1 MSMSVSR
8 RNQEKLQLQQQKQ
21 ANGGVLLKNIFGI
34 YASHPWLSVIFV
46 ILFALFTSALF
57 EVMSSYFA
65 ESSFERGTIIGLGV
79 IILLLLVLVFL
90 VVWRLHYGAIT
101 PKTIAEKRVLVTLV
115 SAFKDDVADTTSYQ
129 VLDAVL
135 YSNSRQAQRNLLEEV
150 VFIATE
156 DPSSQAMAEKL
167 VKYVEEGKRTGTVST
182 VAVNDKYPDEIK
194 AQMSLTFSSVL
205 RNYGAGSILA
215 DYTGGTKN
223 MSIALHSLAQD
234 NFVTSV
240 YLYSAMDNRSKKSI

>member
-34 YASHPWLSVIFV
+34 YASHPWLSILFV
-46 ILFALFTSALF
+46 ILFALFTSSLF
-57 EVMSSYFA
+57 EVISSFMT
-65 ESSFERGTIIGLGV
+65 ESSFERGMIIGLAV
-79 IILLLLVLVFL
+79 ILLLLLVLVFL

-101 PKTIAEKRVLVTLV
+101 PKAIVEKKVLVTLV
-115 SAFKDDVADTTSYQ
+115 SAFKTDMTDTTAYQ

-135 YSNSRQAQRNLLEEV
+135 YGSSRQAQRNLLEEV

-156 DPSSQAMAEKL
+156 DASSQAIAEKL
-167 VKYVEEGKRTGTVST
+167 VKYVEEGKRIGTIST

-194 AQMSLTFSSVL
+194 AQMSLTFSSVV
-205 RNYGAGSILA
+205 RKYGAGSVLA

-240 YLYSAMDNRSKKSI
+240 YLYNAMEDRSKK

>member
-57 EVMSSYFA
+57 EVMSSFLA
-65 ESSFERGTIIGLGV
+65 ESPFERGVIIGLAAV
-79 IILLLLVLVFL
+79 ILVLLVTVFL
-90 VVWRLHYGAIT
+90 IVWVMHNGAIT
-101 PKTIAEKRVLVTLV
+101 PKAIVEKKVLVTLV
-115 SAFKDDVADTTSYQ
+115 SAFKGDMTETTAYQ

-135 YSNSRQAQRNLLEEV
+135 YNNSRQAKRNLLEEV

-156 DPSSQAMAEKL
+156 DPTSQALAKKL
-167 VKYVEEGKRTGTVST
+167 TKYVKEGGRTGTIST

-194 AQMSLTFSSVL
+194 AQMKLTFSSVL
-205 RNYGAGSILA
+205 RKYGASSILA

-240 YLYSAMDNRSKKSI
+240 YLYSAMDNRSKK